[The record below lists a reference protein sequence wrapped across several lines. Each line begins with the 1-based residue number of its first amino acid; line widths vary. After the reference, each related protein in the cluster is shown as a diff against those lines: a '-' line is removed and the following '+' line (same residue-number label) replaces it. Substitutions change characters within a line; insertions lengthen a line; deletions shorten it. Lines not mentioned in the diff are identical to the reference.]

1 MCLSSVRNES
11 HSFGKRIKFEGS
23 SPPSFQAASHV
34 PKKIT
39 TKPSFSTKIR
49 FTTSNTPPHVLLW
62 CVITILNKNLGLQSK
77 TQHQNLSSFPL
88 FSSFPTNVFDVS
100 RPFLIQDFPKLSIA
114 TFFMLNNRYSD
125 FCFSL

>member
-49 FTTSNTPPHVLLW
+49 FTTSNTPSQASVSMGRYNNLKLKFGT
-62 CVITILNKNLGLQSK
+62 TI
-77 TQHQNLSSFPL
+77 
-88 FSSFPTNVFDVS
+88 
-100 RPFLIQDFPKLSIA
+100 
-114 TFFMLNNRYSD
+114 
-125 FCFSL
+125 